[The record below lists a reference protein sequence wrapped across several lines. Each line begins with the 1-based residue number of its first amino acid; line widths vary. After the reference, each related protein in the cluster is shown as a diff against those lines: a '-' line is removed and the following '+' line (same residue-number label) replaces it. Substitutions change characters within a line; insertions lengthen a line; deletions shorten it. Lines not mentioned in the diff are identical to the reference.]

1 MQKFNLQET
10 WENATL
16 AAVVVLYF
24 SAIVL
29 FSYWFTHS

>member
-1 MQKFNLQET
+1 MQKIDLQDA

-29 FSYWFTHS
+29 FSYWFTQS